1 MLNSVL
7 GALQVA
13 LACQNLK
20 KTFKVDEKS
29 LAYKNPKTKKVK
41 TERRRFVK
49 QCKKAVSTS
58 SLTGR
63 LLSPAVHFQ
72 SKDRLNSAESPKN

>member
-29 LAYKNPKTKKVK
+29 LAYKNPKTKKVIPSK
-41 TERRRFVK
+41 SPLCEIRFK
-49 QCKKAVSTS
+49 
-58 SLTGR
+58 
-63 LLSPAVHFQ
+63 P
-72 SKDRLNSAESPKN
+72 

>member
-29 LAYKNPKTKKVK
+29 LAYKNPKTKKVIPSK
-41 TERRRFVK
+41 SPVDSPLCRIWVK
-49 QCKKAVSTS
+49 PRPCTA
-58 SLTGR
+58 
-63 LLSPAVHFQ
+63 
-72 SKDRLNSAESPKN
+72 